1 MKKGTIIFLV
11 ILFGV
16 LGILGT
22 VNSFNHVSHVE
33 GKVTDKVV
41 KVDSSTKHPRSVYLV
56 FVETDKGTQVFEV
69 TDSVIMGRYDSSNVY
84 GSIKTG
90 KTYKMKVRG
99 YRIPILSSYE
109 NIDTFTEVK

>member
-1 MKKGTIIFLV
+1 MKKATVIFLV
-11 ILFGV
+11 ILFAV
-16 LGILGT
+16 LGTFGT

-41 KVDSSTKHPRSVYLV
+41 KVDSSTKHPHSVYLV

-69 TDSVIMGRYDSSNVY
+69 TDSIMMGRYDSSNVY
-84 GSIKTG
+84 GSIKIG

-99 YRIPILSSYE
+99 YRMPLLSSYE